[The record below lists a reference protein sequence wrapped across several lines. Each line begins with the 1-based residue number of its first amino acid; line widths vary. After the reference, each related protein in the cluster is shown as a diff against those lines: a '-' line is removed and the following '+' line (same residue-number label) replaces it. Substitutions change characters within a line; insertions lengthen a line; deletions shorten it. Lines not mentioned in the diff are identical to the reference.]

1 MIATEKL
8 DSVNVLIERDKTAKE
23 NKKQTFGA
31 EKKKIGEFLSL
42 LKRQIKHLVTSRV
55 GTMADMMRQRYMIK
69 LSLEDVCDSKSK
81 KLINVKK
88 EDSRPLNIKNESSKK
103 EQDMSE
109 VIISKICKNEER
121 RINIEFS
128 KEIKEEILS
137 GNCLSDMAINLA
149 QLVIHKQF
157 PSINEL
163 EHTE

>member
-42 LKRQIKHLVTSRV
+42 LKRQTKHLVTSRV

-69 LSLEDVCDSKSK
+69 LLEDVCDSKSK

-128 KEIKEEILS
+128 KEIKEDILS